1 MNRTLLLSLAVAALA
16 LTPSA
21 LDEVR
26 AGREDAGGSPWRA
39 APAAVAAPQAK
50 GRDRCGTRDL
60 DTTTA
65 LGIEGALNTFN
76 SKRNPGQIRKSGSVT
91 VPVFFHVIN
100 KGKGLANGDV
110 PMKMI
115 NDQIAVLNAGF
126 AGALS
131 AEAAN
136 TPFRFVL
143 VGVDRTTNLR
153 WFNAGIGSAAER
165 EMKTA
170 LRVGNADTLNFYTNN
185 AGGTLLGWATF
196 PFSYASDP
204 KMDGVVCLYSSLP
217 GGPEP
222 RFNEGDTGT
231 HEVGHWL
238 GLFHTFQD
246 ACSSHNDFVA
256 DTPAERSPAF
266 FCQKGR
272 DTCPT
277 EGLDP
282 VENFM
287 DYSDDPCLDRF
298 SAGQSARMESLSLQ
312 YRGL

>member
-1 MNRTLLLSLAVAALA
+1 MNRKLLLTLGAAALVS
-16 LTPSA
+16 LSLLSPPVS
-21 LDEVR
+21 VP
-26 AGREDAGGSPWRA
+26 AG
-39 APAAVAAPQAK
+39 K
-50 GRDRCGTRDL
+50 GRDRCGTRDP
-60 DTTTA
+60 DAATA
-65 LGIEGALNTFN
+65 VGVEDALTSFN
-76 SKRNPGQIRKSGSVT
+76 SVRNPGQIRKSGSVNI
-91 VPVFFHVIN
+91 PVFFHVVN
-100 KGKGLANGDV
+100 KGKGFENGDV
-110 PMKMI
+110 PTKMI
-115 NDQIAVLNAGF
+115 NDQIAALNEGF

-131 AEAAN
+131 ASAAN

-143 VGVDRTTNLR
+143 VGVDR
-153 WFNAGIGSAAER
+153 
-165 EMKTA
+165 
-170 LRVGNADTLNFYTNN
+170 NADTLNFYTNN

-204 KMDGVVCLYSSLP
+204 KMDGVVCLFSSLP
-217 GGPEP
+217 GGPDA
-222 RFNEGDTGT
+222 RFDEGDTGT

-266 FCQKGR
+266 GCQQGR

-277 EGLDP
+277 AGRDP

-298 SAGQSARMESLSLQ
+298 SGGQSARMEALALQ